1 MNKFLLIVDFVNKI
15 DEFID
20 VEEDDRFCVDIEREI
35 IYITD
40 SFSEREDK
48 IWSAF
53 LKKEFNI
60 NYDPYVM
67 SILHEI
73 GHIKTYTEDLNTE
86 RNLIYFLLQMKYEE
100 DNFEEF
106 NNEYFKIPM
115 EYNATKW
122 AVEFYRNNY
131 EFCTELSTK
140 LGLTD

>member
-1 MNKFLLIVDFVNKI
+1 MNKYLLIVDFVNKI

-20 VEEDDRFCVDIEREI
+20 VEEDNRFCVDIEREI

-40 SFSEREDK
+40 SFTEEEDK

-60 NYDPYVM
+60 NYDPYIM
-67 SILHEI
+67 SVLHEI
-73 GHIKTYTEDLNTE
+73 GHIKTYTEDLNAE

-122 AVEFYRNNY
+122 AVKFYRNNY
-131 EFCTELSTK
+131 ELCTELSTK